1 MCCLVKAMHQF
12 AMRSTKLC
20 HCRQYTKWM
29 KKDGSFAAWKN
40 RHTPTTEWV
49 TGKICSDETIKSVCL
64 MCKRKSETNE
74 TNDSKNVQLLVSIC

>member
-1 MCCLVKAMHQF
+1 MGV
-12 AMRSTKLC
+12 
-20 HCRQYTKWM
+20 
-29 KKDGSFAAWKN
+29 FAAWKN